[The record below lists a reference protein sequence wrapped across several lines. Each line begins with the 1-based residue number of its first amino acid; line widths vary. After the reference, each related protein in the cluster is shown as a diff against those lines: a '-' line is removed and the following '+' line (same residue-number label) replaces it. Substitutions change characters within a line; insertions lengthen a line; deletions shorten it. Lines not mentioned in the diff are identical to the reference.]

1 MPIQLINFLKNFKIE
16 KVELLPYHEMG
27 KEKYKKL
34 GLEYK
39 LQSRIPTKEEVKKIK
54 EKFVENGFD
63 TIL

>member
-54 EKFVENGFD
+54 EKFV
-63 TIL
+63 

>member
-1 MPIQLINFLKNFKIE
+1 
-16 KVELLPYHEMG
+16 MG

-39 LQSRIPTKEEVKKIK
+39 LQSRIPKKEEVKKIK